1 MLQITLCHRDIL
13 KDGAAYHVARANL
26 TNARP
31 KALHDHDFPELLWVQ
46 NSKVRQVLANKKIT
60 LTEGDLLFVRPDHA
74 HALQG
79 VGEEAMVVSVTLH
92 PDIVAGLGLR
102 HPELSGQLFW
112 SDASEPVIVKRDSR
126 KLAELNRAALRL
138 ERAPRTALEA
148 EAFLLP
154 LCAELT
160 QDVLPQTPSE
170 TPPAWLAEACL
181 AAQDPAIF
189 RQGAAGFVRLTG
201 RAHPHVS
208 RTARRYLGQ
217 SPSEFINALRMD
229 FAARRISGTE
239 DPLPEIAADCGI
251 PNLSHFYKLFRAHHG
266 ETPHQFRKRFQR
278 NLVQPA

>member
-1 MLQITLCHRDIL
+1 MLRITLTHQDIL
-13 KDGAAYHVARANL
+13 QNGAAYHVARASLANS
-26 TNARP
+26 RP

-46 NSKVRQVLANKKIT
+46 NGKVRQFLPDRKLT
-60 LTEGDLLFVRPDHA
+60 LEEGDLLFVRPDHA

-79 VGEEAMVVSVTLH
+79 IGEEAMVVSVTFR
-92 PDIVAGLGLR
+92 PEIIANLGQR
-102 HPELSGQLFW
+102 HPELAGHLFL
-112 SDASEPVIVKRDSR
+112 SDAPEPVIVKRDMR
-126 KLAELNRAALRL
+126 KLADLNRAALRL

-154 LCAELT
+154 LCAELV
-160 QDVLPQTPSE
+160 QDVLPETPAE
-170 TPPAWLAEACL
+170 TPPAWLTEACL
-181 AAQDPAIF
+181 AAQDPAVF
-189 RQGAAGFVRLTG
+189 REGAAGFVRLTG

-229 FAARRISGTE
+229 FAARRLSGTE
-239 DPLPEIAADCGI
+239 DPLPEIAAECGI
-251 PNLSHFYKLFRAHHG
+251 PNLSHFHKLFRAHHG